1 MKLTAKYDIEASVG
15 FVYKELADF
24 DAWERMAMRRGAEVT
39 RTDHARQF
47 GPGMEWQVS
56 FTHRNKPRSARI
68 QLLEAAP
75 DSHLRIA
82 AQSVLA
88 DLDIVIDLMDLA
100 ATRTRIEIRTDIKPK
115 TLAARLYIQ
124 TLRLTRKKVEKTYA
138 HRVASLAVDLED
150 RFRRPGNGIR
160 PLR

>member
-15 FVYKELADF
+15 FVYQELADF
-24 DAWERMAMRRGAEVT
+24 DAWERMAMRRGSEVT
-39 RTDHARQF
+39 RTDRMLRF
-47 GPGMEWQVS
+47 GPGMEWQVN
-56 FTHRNKPRSARI
+56 FTFRNKARSARI
-68 QLLEAAP
+68 QLVESTP

-88 DLDIVIDLMDLA
+88 DLDLVIDLMDLA
-100 ATRTRIEIRTDIKPK
+100 PTRTRIEVKSDIKPK

-124 TLRLTRKKVEKTYA
+124 SLRLARKKVEKTYS
-138 HRVASLAVDLED
+138 HRVASLAVELED
-150 RFRRPGNGIR
+150 RFRRPSSGIR

>member
-39 RTDHARQF
+39 RTDRARHF
-47 GPGMEWQVS
+47 GPGMEWQVN
-56 FTHRNKPRSARI
+56 FIHRKKPRSARI
-68 QLLEAAP
+68 QVLEVTP

-82 AQSVLA
+82 AQSTLA
-88 DLDIVIDLMDLA
+88 DLDITIDIMDLA
-100 ATRTRIEIRTDIKPK
+100 ATRTRIEVRTDIKPK

-124 TLRLTRKKVEKTYA
+124 TLRLARKKAEKTYA
-138 HRVASLAVDLED
+138 HRVASLAVELED
-150 RFRRPGNGIR
+150 RFRRPSSGIR